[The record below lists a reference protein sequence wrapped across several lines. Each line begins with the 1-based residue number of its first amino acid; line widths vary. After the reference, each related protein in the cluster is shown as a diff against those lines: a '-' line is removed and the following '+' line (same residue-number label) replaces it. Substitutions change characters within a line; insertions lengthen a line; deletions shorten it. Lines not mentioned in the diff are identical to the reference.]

1 MSRRAYIRIASYII
15 VSLSILIATSIINTR
30 DMMSY
35 KNKLEVS
42 YQQSLCELNECL
54 ENVNTDLTKSL
65 YSNSSGEIYDLSR
78 DLYASCS
85 VAKNALSRLP
95 VSQLELANT
104 YRFLS
109 QASDY
114 AQYIG
119 GKIESGEAV
128 SEKER
133 KNLLTLQKYSE
144 QFYTES
150 SDMVRIAQAGGKII
164 NGDIKSTAELPK
176 NALSNSFSS
185 GAKSFESFPTLLYD
199 GPFSDQVLNK
209 ESALLSSAKELSEN
223 ECKGIAADCLGV
235 SEQRVTFDTVD
246 DSKLPCYN
254 FKSSRYTVSVT
265 RMGGYVKSILYSGNI
280 NSSNISEENA
290 VNLASEF
297 LKDIGYKNM
306 QENYYSTQNNICT
319 INFVYT
325 KNGVTC
331 YPDLIKCGVSMADG
345 KIVSLDASTYI
356 TNHIK
361 RKNFSA
367 KLTEKEAA
375 ALVLPYLTINSSKKC
390 IIPKESG
397 KEVCCWEFNTT
408 SSQTGE
414 DALIYINSA
423 TGREEDIMLLLYT
436 DNGTMVK

>member
-1 MSRRAYIRIASYII
+1 MSRRTYIRIASYII

-30 DMMSY
+30 DMISY
-35 KNKLEVS
+35 RDKLEVS

-65 YSNSSGEIYDLSR
+65 YSNSSGEIYDISR

-85 VAKNALSRLP
+85 VAKNALGRLP

-104 YRFLS
+104 YKFLT

-119 GKIESGEAV
+119 AKIEDGEII

-133 KNLLTLQKYSE
+133 NNLLTLQKYSE

-164 NGDIKSTAELPK
+164 NGDIKSTVQLPK
-176 NALSNSFSS
+176 SALSNSFSS
-185 GAKSFESFPTLLYD
+185 SAKSFESFPTLLYD

-209 ESALLSSAKELSEN
+209 KSSLLASSKELTED
-223 ECKGIAADCLGV
+223 ECKSIAADCLGISDKRV
-235 SEQRVTFDTVD
+235 SFDSVD
-246 DSKLPCYN
+246 KSKLPCN
-254 FKSSRYTVSVT
+254 TFRSSRYTVSVT
-265 RMGGYVKSILYSGNI
+265 RQGGYIKSILYSGSI

-290 VNLASEF
+290 VNIASEF
-297 LKDIGYKNM
+297 LKNIGYKNM

-325 KNGVTC
+325 KNAITY
-331 YPDLIKCGVSMADG
+331 YPDLIKCGVSLSDG
-345 KIVSLDASTYI
+345 KIVSLDASTYL
-356 TNHIK
+356 TNHIE
-361 RKNFSA
+361 RKKFSPKISENQA
-367 KLTEKEAA
+367 SSL
-375 ALVLPYLTINSSKKC
+375 LSPYLTVNSSKIC
-390 IIPKESG
+390 VIPKENG
-397 KEVCCWEFNTT
+397 KEIRCREFNCT

-414 DALIYINSA
+414 DALIYINCN
-423 TGREEDIMLLLYT
+423 TGKEEDILLLLYT